1 MLDVDYELKRQEGVG
16 HERVFHVDEGLKM
29 INSNAV
35 YIEAP
40 NAQGK
45 STFLNILAIAFYG
58 DRLEETDSRISQSL
72 RSDIKYM
79 TARENQN
86 YTFRVVITSKDGSIQ
101 LISTKDNPNSDDIEV
116 KEIIN
121 GKEKYLPVSTF
132 KDEYFLIYD
141 IPEDPL
147 NRITEI
153 LSGVK
158 YQQILYKNK
167 VAKFKQYLDEV
178 KQGIALSRNDAEIEQ
193 KRRLIS
199 EYKENC
205 EKLKNNIDRNN
216 DEIRIIE
223 SFLALREFK
232 RYVELSFSYAESIKR
247 ISKTEGNFQTNVK
260 RFNTRYDNKY
270 REVCEKITEL
280 NRVISEVTFKID
292 SLFID
297 RNYDEI
303 RDHIKTIKDA
313 DICVGDYQINKKI
326 LTEIQYF
333 KKKLSV
339 FLKDRQI
346 KESGIIGSFY
356 DEMINILDQYKSI
369 EITLPGTEKSINEL
383 IILLSEEY
391 NKNSKYKLIF
401 DELNECI
408 KKLDYLIGEVN
419 KLPKELTTLRMLHNK
434 KEKLSSTQIDEKQ
447 LNTEIDDLGGKLN
460 TNLEKVEIYKKMA
473 AKHEIS
479 IDEKSNLYEIEEF
492 KNKIIKHNKEFIEI
506 FQLDEMLILSETK
519 LRETNIEEFNK
530 KLLSIKDVVSQYENK
545 LADLENRKP
554 HKYQN
559 YSQKINE
566 LSNSCDALERKLIE
580 YERIIQDI
588 ANGTKLS
595 SEIEIDYNDEISHF
609 FAKNIPEFPYINE
622 FIKPIKVDFLNKV
635 IILDNE
641 RKIDM
646 KDISTGQ
653 SMSMYVQALLNR
665 PQDDKR
671 KMIVIFDEVATM
683 DSNSLRPIQ
692 KILKKHIE
700 QNKVIVSIFAK
711 AVDRELKVTELI

>member
-270 REVCEKITEL
+270 REVREKITEL

-711 AVDRELKVTELI
+711 AVDGELKVTELI